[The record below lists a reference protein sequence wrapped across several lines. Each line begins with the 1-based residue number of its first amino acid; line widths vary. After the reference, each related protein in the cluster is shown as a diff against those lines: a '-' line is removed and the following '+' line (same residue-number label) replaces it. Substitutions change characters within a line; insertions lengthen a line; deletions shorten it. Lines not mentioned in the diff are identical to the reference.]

1 MSTDKNRLSQG
12 LSRRTVLRAGMV
24 SALAVGLGG
33 LVSRDWER
41 GDAHAAEVGPSTG
54 AARRDQAFQV
64 RQDAAQFQH
73 QLPIA
78 VHPDNGDEALY
89 PNKIGNYSKGLP
101 HNNRGEVELSAYD
114 SLIQALSSGQ
124 PADFEAIQLGSNAP
138 SRQRK
143 LVDPQAGLAFDLEG
157 TDSHQ
162 FVIPPAPAFSSPQAA
177 GEMVELYWMALAR
190 DVPFTEY
197 ATNRTTRAAAAE
209 LSRLPD
215 FRGPKIGGSVTP
227 DILFSGFTAGDLV
240 GPYISQFLWK
250 PAEFGVEEITQK
262 FRSLRAGTDFLT
274 QYSDWLASQN
284 GLMPEQTVQFE
295 RVRHFIQSGRDLA
308 AYVHIDVLFQAYFNA
323 CLIMFELGVPFNA
336 GNPYNRSATQDG
348 FGTFGAPHA
357 ITILSE
363 VATRALKAVW
373 YQKWFVHRRLR
384 PEEFGG
390 RVHNRLTGA
399 ASYPLHP
406 SVLNSQAAHEVFR
419 QFGSYLLP
427 QAFPEGCPLHPS
439 YGAGHATVAGAC
451 VTILKAFFNESFVI
465 PEPVLSGP
473 DGHTLRPYTGPGADR
488 LTVGG
493 ELNKLAANVALG
505 RNFAGIHWRA
515 DYTES
520 VKLGEAVAISILRDQ
535 RACYNEAFSR
545 FTFTKFDGT
554 IITT

>member
-1 MSTDKNRLSQG
+1 MSTGKNGLSQG

-24 SALAVGLGG
+24 SAVAVGLGG

-41 GDAHAAEVGPSTG
+41 GDAHAAEVGPSNG

-64 RQDAAQFQH
+64 REDAAQFQH

-78 VHPDNGDEALY
+78 VHPDNGDETLY

-101 HNNRGEVELSAYD
+101 HNNLGEVQLGAYA
-114 SLIQALSSGQ
+114 SLIQALSSGR

-162 FVIPPAPAFSSPQAA
+162 LVIPPAPAFSSAEAA

-190 DVPFTEY
+190 DISFTDY

-284 GLMPEQTVQFE
+284 GLMPEQTVRFE
-295 RVRHFIQSGRDLA
+295 RVRHFIQTGRDLA

-323 CLIMFELGVPFNA
+323 CLIMFGLGVPFNA
-336 GNPYNRSATQDG
+336 GNPYNRSATQEG

-390 RVHNRLTGA
+390 RVHNRLIGA

-427 QAFPEGCPLHPS
+427 QAFSEGCPLHPS

-465 PEPVLSGP
+465 PEPVIPGP

-505 RNFAGIHWRA
+505 RDFAGIHWRA

-535 RACYNEAFSR
+535 RACYNEAFSG

-554 IITT
+554 TITI

>member
-1 MSTDKNRLSQG
+1 VSTEKNELLQG

-24 SALAVGLGG
+24 SAVAVGLGG

-41 GDAHAAEVGPSTG
+41 GDAHAAEVGPSNG

-64 RQDAAQFQH
+64 REDAAQFQH

-78 VHPDNGDEALY
+78 AHPDNGDEALY

-114 SLIQALSSGQ
+114 SFIQALSSGR
-124 PADFEAIQLGSNAP
+124 PADFEAIQLGSNVP

-197 ATNRTTRAAAAE
+197 ATNRTSRAAAAE

-215 FRGPKIGGSVTP
+215 FRGPKTGGVVTP
-227 DILFSGFTAGDLV
+227 DILFSGFTAADQV
-240 GPYISQFLWK
+240 GPYLSQFLWK

-262 FRSLRAGTDFLT
+262 FRSLRAGTDHLT

-284 GLMPEQTVQFE
+284 GVMPEQTVQFE
-295 RVRHFIQSGRDLA
+295 RVRHFIQTGRDLA

-336 GNPYNRSATQDG
+336 GNPYNRAATQDG

-406 SVLNSQAAHEVFR
+406 SVLNSEAAREVFR

-465 PEPVLSGP
+465 PEPVLPGP

-505 RNFAGIHWRA
+505 RNFAGIHWRT
-515 DYTES
+515 DYAES
-520 VKLGEAVAISILRDQ
+520 VKLGETVAISILRDQ
-535 RACYNEAFSR
+535 RACYNEAFSG
-545 FTFTKFDGT
+545 FTFTRFDGT
-554 IITT
+554 TITI

>member
-1 MSTDKNRLSQG
+1 MSPDKNRLSQG

-24 SALAVGLGG
+24 SAMAVGLGG
-33 LVSRDWER
+33 LMYRDWER

-64 RQDAAQFQH
+64 REDAAQFQH

-89 PNKIGNYSKGLP
+89 PNKIANYSKGLP
-101 HNNRGEVELSAYD
+101 HNSLGEVQLGAYAT
-114 SLIQALSSGQ
+114 LIQALSSGR

-162 FVIPPAPAFSSPQAA
+162 FLIPPAPAFGSPQAA

-215 FRGPKIGGSVTP
+215 FRGPKTGGVVTP

-262 FRSLRAGTDFLT
+262 FRSLRADTDFLT

-284 GLMPEQTVQFE
+284 GVMPEQTVQFE
-295 RVRHFIQSGRDLA
+295 RVRHFIQTGRDLA

-323 CLIMFELGVPFNA
+323 CLIMFGLGVPFNA

-406 SVLNSQAAHEVFR
+406 SVLNSRAAQEVFH

-465 PEPVLSGP
+465 PEPVIPGP

-505 RNFAGIHWRA
+505 RDFAGIHWRA

-535 RACYNEAFSR
+535 RACYNEAFSG

-554 IITT
+554 TITI

>member
-24 SALAVGLGG
+24 SAVAVGLGG
-33 LVSRDWER
+33 WVSRDWER
-41 GDAHAAEVGPSTG
+41 GDAHAAEVGPSNG

-64 RQDAAQFQH
+64 REDAAQFQH

-78 VHPDNGDEALY
+78 AHPDNGDEALY
-89 PNKIGNYSKGLP
+89 ANKIGNYSKGLP
-101 HNNRGEVELSAYD
+101 HNNRGEVQLGAYD
-114 SLIQALSSGQ
+114 SLILALSSGR

-143 LVDPQAGLAFDLEG
+143 LVDPQSGLAFDLEG
-157 TDSHQ
+157 GDPHQ
-162 FVIPPAPAFSSPQAA
+162 FVIPPAPAFNSAQAA

-190 DVPFTEY
+190 DVSFTEY

-227 DILFSGFTAGDLV
+227 DILFSGFTPGDLV

-262 FRSLRAGTDFLT
+262 FRSLRAGTDYLT

-284 GLMPEQTVQFE
+284 GVMPEQTVQFE
-295 RVRHFIQSGRDLA
+295 PARHFIQSGRDLA

-406 SVLNSQAAHEVFR
+406 SVLNSQAAQEVFR

-465 PEPVLSGP
+465 PEPVIPGP
-473 DGHTLRPYTGPGADR
+473 GGHMLRPYTGPGADR

-535 RACYNEAFSR
+535 RACYNEAFSGS
-545 FTFTKFDGT
+545 TFTKFDGT
-554 IITT
+554 TITI

>member
-1 MSTDKNRLSQG
+1 M
-12 LSRRTVLRAGMV
+12 
-24 SALAVGLGG
+24 
-33 LVSRDWER
+33 E
-41 GDAHAAEVGPSTG
+41 AHAAEVGPSTG

-64 RQDAAQFQH
+64 REDAAQFQH
-73 QLPIA
+73 QLPVA
-78 VHPDNGDEALY
+78 THPDNGDEALY

-101 HNNRGEVELSAYD
+101 HNDRGEVQLTAYD
-114 SLIQALSSGQ
+114 SLIQALSSGR
-124 PADFEAIQLGSNAP
+124 PADFEAIQLGSPTP

-143 LVDPQAGLAFDLEG
+143 LVNPQAGLAFDLEG
-157 TDSHQ
+157 SDPHQ
-162 FVIPPAPAFSSPQAA
+162 FVIPPAPAFSSAQAA

-190 DVPFTEY
+190 DISFTDY

-215 FRGPKIGGSVTP
+215 FRGPKTGGSVTP

-262 FRSLRAGTDFLT
+262 FRALRPGTDYLT

-284 GLMPEQTVQFE
+284 GVMPEQTVQFE
-295 RVRHFIQSGRDLA
+295 RERHFIQSGRDLA

-348 FGTFGAPHA
+348 FGTFGGPHA

-373 YQKWFVHRRLR
+373 YQKWFVHRHLR

-406 SVLNSQAAHEVFR
+406 SVLNSRAAHEVFR

-427 QAFPEGCPLHPS
+427 QAFPEGCPLHPA

-465 PEPVLSGP
+465 PEPVVPGP
-473 DGHTLRPYTGPGADR
+473 GGHTLRPYTGPGADR

-520 VKLGEAVAISILRDQ
+520 VQLGEAVAISILRDQ
-535 RACYNEAFSR
+535 RACYTEAFSG

-554 IITT
+554 TVTI

>member
-1 MSTDKNRLSQG
+1 M
-12 LSRRTVLRAGMV
+12 SRREVLRAGMV
-24 SALAVGLGG
+24 SAMAVGLAG
-33 LVSRDWER
+33 LVPR
-41 GDAHAAEVGPSTG
+41 GGARREAHAAEVGPSTG

-64 RQDAAQFQH
+64 REDAAQFQH
-73 QLPIA
+73 QLPVA
-78 VHPDNGDEALY
+78 GHPDNGDETLY

-101 HNNRGEVELSAYD
+101 HNDRGEVQLGAYD
-114 SLIQALSSGQ
+114 SLIQALSSGR
-124 PADFEAIQLGSNAP
+124 PADFEAIQLGSPAP

-157 TDSHQ
+157 SDSHQ
-162 FVIPPAPAFSSPQAA
+162 FVIPPAPAFGSAHAA

-190 DVPFTEY
+190 DVSFTEY

-215 FRGPKIGGSVTP
+215 FRGPKTGGAVTP
-227 DILFSGFTAGDLV
+227 DILFSGFTAGDLI

-250 PAEFGVEEITQK
+250 PAEFGVEDITQK
-262 FRSLRAGTDFLT
+262 FRSLRPGADYLT
-274 QYSDWLASQN
+274 QYSDWLESQN
-284 GLMPEQTVQFE
+284 GVMPEQAVQFE
-295 RVRHFIQSGRDLA
+295 RVRHFIQTGRDLA

-323 CLIMFELGVPFNA
+323 CLIMFGLGVPFNA
-336 GNPYNRSATQDG
+336 GNPYNRSVTQDG
-348 FGTFGAPHA
+348 FGTFGGPHA

-390 RVHNRLTGA
+390 RVHNHLTGA
-399 ASYPLHP
+399 ASYPLHA

-419 QFGSYLLP
+419 RSGSYLLP
-427 QAFPEGCPLHPS
+427 QAFPEGSPLHPA

-465 PEPVLSGP
+465 PEPVVPGP
-473 DGHTLRPYTGPGADR
+473 DGHTLWPYTGPGADR

-520 VKLGEAVAISILRDQ
+520 LKLGEAVAISILRDQ
-535 RACYNEAFSR
+535 RASYNEQFGG
-545 FTFTKFDGT
+545 FNFTKLDGT
-554 IITT
+554 TITV